1 MHVIIR
7 TYYGKDVKKLFAIG
21 ERHAAELQSLMRTV
35 EGLVSYTLARDGR
48 GGFAVTVCRDRRG
61 LKQSLKL
68 ARGFLKKYAPEATL
82 AAMQISEGKV
92 ITHVKSS
99 EPAAIQ

>member
-7 TYYGKDVKKLFAIG
+7 TYYGKGVKRLFDIG
-21 ERHAAELQSLMRTV
+21 EQHAAELQDLMRNV

-48 GGFAVTVCRDRRG
+48 GGFSITVCRDKRG
-61 LKQSLKL
+61 IKRTLQT
-68 ARGFLKKYAPEATL
+68 ARAFLKKYAPEQTL

-92 ITHVKSS
+92 ITHVK
-99 EPAAIQ
+99 